1 MSSLDGKNCVS
12 VNRAFAVTDL
22 PVSFEGLP
30 EAGMFN
36 VYPHL
41 RGVDVPRIECDS
53 VQLLIGCDV
62 PDAFRKA
69 HRSEQ

>member
-1 MSSLDGKNCVS
+1 MSLLDGENNVS

-30 EAGMFN
+30 EAGMLK
-36 VYPHL
+36 VYPHF

-62 PDAFRKA
+62 PVMFLLFVF
-69 HRSEQ
+69 